1 MIMSSNAI
9 PTAPSPPWRRQS
21 RREHTAQAFV
31 YPAVAEPTSLAY
43 AANERS
49 AAGNGGENG
58 LDLPPISAEAA
69 TGAEAAAREA
79 AFEQGRVAGQ
89 REAAGR
95 LREQTTAEMNAERAA
110 ISMVVAGFARARAG
124 YFLQVEGE
132 VVRLALAIARRIL
145 HREAQMDPL
154 LLRGAVRLALERLEA
169 NTQVRLRVPAG
180 RGMLWTEAFAC
191 GQGLAPGTAAPAV
204 VEDPALNGDE
214 CVLET
219 SLGDT
224 NCNLDDQ
231 LREIEQGFF
240 DLLAERGDVLDGP
253 VEPPRKEPQAAPAY
267 APNPDGTAQDGTA

>member
-9 PTAPSPPWRRQS
+9 PSAPPAARRRS
-21 RREHTAQAFV
+21 AQRLPMAEAFE
-31 YPAVAEPTSLAY
+31 YPAVAAPTFLAD
-43 AANERS
+43 ASSDPGEAS
-49 AAGNGGENG
+49 GGGAAGAGT
-58 LDLPPISAEAA
+58 LPAPAA
-69 TGAEAAAREA
+69 AADGAEAAAREQ
-79 AFEQGRVAGQ
+79 AFEQGRIAGQ

-180 RGMLWTEAFAC
+180 RGLLWTEAFAR

-204 VEDPALNGDE
+204 VEDPALNGEE
-214 CVLET
+214 CILET
-219 SLGDT
+219 SLGET

-240 DLLAERGDVLDGP
+240 DLLAERGEVLDRP